1 MVRDTMWTAPTEH
14 HLMSLRA
21 KRAAGFGVEGGG
33 DGRAGGVWVFDPPP
47 DGIEGAPG
55 TEPESY
61 AAATPLAGVVDPET
75 KVLDPDGAY
84 VYPFAQAGHATPP
97 GAILRYVNAGAGG
110 WGDPLERDPEA
121 VKRDVRDGYVTIEG
135 AARDYGVVIT
145 GDPDED
151 PEGLN
156 LDVEATM
163 GIRALRG

>member
-1 MVRDTMWTAPTEH
+1 MAPTEH

-21 KRAAGFGVEGGG
+21 KRAAGFGVEGGR

-47 DGIEGAPG
+47 AGIEGAPG
-55 TEPESY
+55 TEPEAY
-61 AAATPLAGVVDPET
+61 GAATPLAGVVDPDT

-84 VYPFAQAGHATPP
+84 VYPFAQAGHATAP

-121 VKRDVRDGYVTIEG
+121 VKRDVRDGYVTIDG
-135 AARDYGVVIT
+135 AARDYGVVVA

-151 PEGLN
+151 PEGLA
-156 LDVEATM
+156 LDLESTARM
-163 GIRALRG
+163 RAQGRG